1 MVGRLT
7 ISGRMRTVDLSVC
20 IARDP
25 ISKQDAIRVI
35 LNGYSK
41 RDHKCLFVDQFPA
54 LHACKSQVFSLR
66 ILLLYMTRNNHAGKV
81 CDDDAEIVETVKLS

>member
-35 LNGYSK
+35 LQTKVVNFTCSGQK
-41 RDHKCLFVDQFPA
+41 FVLGSRHRPIHYNPSDSIFHFVIVNIIT
-54 LHACKSQVFSLR
+54 LTSLPER
-66 ILLLYMTRNNHAGKV
+66 PRFR
-81 CDDDAEIVETVKLS
+81 